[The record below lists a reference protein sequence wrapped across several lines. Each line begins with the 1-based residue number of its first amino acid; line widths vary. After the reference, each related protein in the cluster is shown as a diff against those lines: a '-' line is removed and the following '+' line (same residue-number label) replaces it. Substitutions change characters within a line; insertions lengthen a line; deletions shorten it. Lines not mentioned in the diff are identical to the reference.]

1 MVSRVFIAVEN
12 NVAILKTVEEI
23 VGKLSDEYSI
33 KFKYGAIFYDP
44 FKEEGNWIS
53 EEEGIG
59 LWP

>member
-1 MVSRVFIAVEN
+1 MEN